1 MRKISIAILLVPVL
15 AWAQPRS
22 ADEWYKEGENQY
34 NLGNFDK
41 AVDAFK
47 QGFSLEPNE
56 SKKAAYL
63 FNVAQSYRQ
72 AKDCKNAVFFY
83 KRFLALKEND
93 TVKPLSEK
101 TRRDVEDRIHELED
115 CAKQQEAIREKPPD
129 HNLKPDENGEK
140 EATDP
145 KADKVTPKVATHEK
159 ETPEDDDT
167 NVTKTATPPP
177 HVISAR
183 LIGGGAKISTGG
195 DLSVPVQPSGA
206 LLAGYPLAIN
216 EKLTLD
222 LGGAFTFTPVP
233 FKDMA
238 MADQSAQ
245 LIGLLAD
252 VGATYEVIPKLGLR
266 GDLGIGALL
275 FSGASESPF
284 TGFAKTTGALTMFHL
299 RVGVS
304 GDYAI
309 TPNLI
314 ATLAPFAFSYSP
326 PKEGLVST
334 IKSITSIDFMIGL
347 GYRM

>member
-1 MRKISIAILLVPVL
+1 MRKISLAILLAPVL
-15 AWAQPRS
+15 AWAQPRT

-101 TRRDVEDRIHELED
+101 TRKDVEDRIHELED

-129 HNLKPDENGEK
+129 HNLKPDETPEK
-140 EATDP
+140 DP
-145 KADKVTPKVATHEK
+145 NADKTPPNKQVATK
-159 ETPEDDDT
+159 EPPEDDDT
-167 NVTKTATPPP
+167 NVTKTTTVAP

-183 LIGGGAKISTGG
+183 LIGGGSKVNTG
-195 DLSVPVQPSGA
+195 DLNVPLQPSGA
-206 LLAGYPLAIN
+206 LIAGYPLAIDD
-216 EKLTLD
+216 KLTID
-222 LGGAFTFTPVP
+222 IGAAFTFTPVP
-233 FKDMA
+233 YKDMA
-238 MADQSAQ
+238 MADQSAS
-245 LIGLLAD
+245 LVGLLAD

-266 GDLGIGALL
+266 GDVGIGALL
-275 FSGASESPF
+275 FSGVSESPF
-284 TGFAKTTGALTMFHL
+284 TNFAKTTGALTMFHL
-299 RVGVS
+299 RVGAS
-304 GDYAI
+304 ADYAI

-314 ATLAPFAFSYSP
+314 ATLAPIAFSYSP
-326 PKEGLVST
+326 PKEGLVSS
-334 IKSITSIDFMIGL
+334 IKSITSIDFMIGV